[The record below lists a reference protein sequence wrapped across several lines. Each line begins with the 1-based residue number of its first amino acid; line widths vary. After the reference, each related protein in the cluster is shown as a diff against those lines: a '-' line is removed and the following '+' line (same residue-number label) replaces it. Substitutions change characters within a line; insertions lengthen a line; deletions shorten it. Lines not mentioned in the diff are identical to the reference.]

1 MLSQSPKW
9 WPPPFTSPRNQLPV
23 LRAAALYSLDGR
35 GWEGLLWWSD
45 ICSTQ
50 WRWGTRA
57 ARMWCRKCR
66 GGWSSRHHRKR
77 WSHYRS
83 LAECRRAGGG
93 GLARWGSPCCCVLP
107 PRYCGSGT
115 APRKQSS
122 CQSTRAL
129 GLTCMQGQW
138 RTCRCKRAMTRTM
151 SHVAHIHEVL
161 SVILGHH
168 CSLFSES
175 SGKNPEPS
183 SPFSSLL
190 DIELAER
197 GHYIDSNSCLQW
209 GCYKR
214 IGTLYLAAF
223 FFNTFIKTHA
233 VDSWD
238 QWHPVELSATTDM
251 FCSVQYGSHKLHVA
265 VGHLNCGWWDWGI
278 ALLS

>member
-9 WPPPFTSPRNQLPV
+9 WPPPFISPRNQLHV
-23 LRAAALYSLDGR
+23 LRAAALYSLDGQ

-50 WRWGTRA
+50 WRWGTQA

-83 LAECRRAGGG
+83 LAECRHAGGG

-138 RTCRCKRAMTRTM
+138 HTCRHKRAMTRTM
-151 SHVAHIHEVL
+151 SHIAHIHEIL
-161 SVILGHH
+161 SVILGHPY
-168 CSLFSES
+168 SLFSES
-175 SGKNPEPS
+175 LGKNPDPS
-183 SPFSSLL
+183 SPSSSLL
-190 DIELAER
+190 DIRVGRKGPLYWLKFLFIVRMLWENQNFVF
-197 GHYIDSNSCLQW
+197 GCL
-209 GCYKR
+209 
-214 IGTLYLAAF
+214 F
-223 FFNTFIKTHA
+223 FFFYIHEDPCSRFMRPVASSRTLCN
-233 VDSWD
+233 D
-238 QWHPVELSATTDM
+238 WHVLL
-251 FCSVQYGSHKLHVA
+251 CSI
-265 VGHLNCGWWDWGI
+265 W
-278 ALLS
+278 